1 MLSLVENKE
10 KNMEN
15 TFLRVH
21 SKTPITSSFYLAIEM
36 FKSNLKL
43 MIGTIILYM
52 LIFFS
57 LQPLAVYL
65 ESEVTS
71 VLILSFIGL
80 IIIVLT
86 LLTFIFSNMIYFG
99 KTLKLSNNK
108 DELRTNIKNIV
119 LKDFYF
125 KWFFVALGHILGL
138 SVYVGLLGLLG
149 LLVELSNFFYVP
161 IFLFLLIFIYTY
173 SLVQERVIFATT
185 FKEGFIAIFNMFK
198 VSFLKQTLNGKYFS
212 FTFFYSILFN
222 IISKIFDLPIK
233 YIALSYSESSY
244 TYIFIDTLFITFFVF
259 SMSVLTTSIVALL
272 SKEIIEDNEELKNL

>member
-1 MLSLVENKE
+1 MA
-10 KNMEN
+10 N
-15 TFLRVH
+15 TFLKLH
-21 SKTPITSSFYLAIEM
+21 SKTPIASSFYLAKEM

-52 LIFFS
+52 LILFS

-80 IIIVLT
+80 ILIVFILLT
-86 LLTFIFSNMIYFG
+86 LIFSNMIYFG
-99 KTLKLSNNK
+99 KTLKLANNIN
-108 DELRTNIKNIV
+108 ELRENVKNIV

-125 KWFFVALGHILGL
+125 KCFFVALGHILGL
-138 SVYVGLLGLLG
+138 SVYVSLLGMIGLLG
-149 LLVELSNFFYVP
+149 EFSNLFYVP
-161 IFLFLLIFIYTY
+161 VFLFLLIFIYTY
-173 SLVQERVIFATT
+173 SLIQERVILATT
-185 FKEGFIAIFNMFK
+185 FKEGFIAIFNIFK
-198 VSFLKQTLNGKYFS
+198 VSFLKQTLNGNYFS
-212 FTFFYSILFN
+212 FTFLYSILFN

-259 SMSVLTTSIVALL
+259 AMSVLATSIVALL
-272 SKEIIEDNEELKNL
+272 SKEIIEDKEELLIHSD

>member
-1 MLSLVENKE
+1 MLSLLENKE
-10 KNMEN
+10 KNMGN
-15 TFLRVH
+15 TFLKLH
-21 SKTPITSSFYLAIEM
+21 SKTPIASSFYLAIEM

-52 LIFFS
+52 LMLFS

-65 ESEVTS
+65 ESDVIS

-80 IIIVLT
+80 IIIVLI
-86 LLTFIFSNMIYFG
+86 LLTLIFSNMIYFG
-99 KTLKLSNNK
+99 KTLKLSNNI
-108 DELRTNIKNIV
+108 DELKENVKNIV

-138 SVYVGLLGLLG
+138 SVYVSLFGIIGLLG
-149 LLVELSNFFYVP
+149 EFSNLFYVP
-161 IFLFLLIFIYTY
+161 VFLFLLILFYTY
-173 SLVQERVIFATT
+173 SLVQERVILATT

-198 VSFLKQTLNGKYFS
+198 VSFLKQTLNGNYFA
-212 FTFFYSILFN
+212 FTFLYGILFN

>member
-1 MLSLVENKE
+1 MA
-10 KNMEN
+10 N
-15 TFLRVH
+15 TFLKLH
-21 SKTPITSSFYLAIEM
+21 SKTPIASSFYLAKEM

-52 LIFFS
+52 LILFS

-80 IIIVLT
+80 ILIVFILLT
-86 LLTFIFSNMIYFG
+86 LIFSNMIYFG
-99 KTLKLSNNK
+99 KTLKLANNIN
-108 DELRTNIKNIV
+108 ELRENVKNIV

-138 SVYVGLLGLLG
+138 SVYVSLLGMIGLLG
-149 LLVELSNFFYVP
+149 EFSNLFYVP
-161 IFLFLLIFIYTY
+161 VFLFLLIFIYTY
-173 SLVQERVIFATT
+173 SLIQERVILATT
-185 FKEGFIAIFNMFK
+185 FKEGFIAIFNIFK
-198 VSFLKQTLNGKYFS
+198 VSFLKQTLNGNYFS
-212 FTFFYSILFN
+212 FTFLYSILFN

-259 SMSVLTTSIVALL
+259 AMSVLATSIVALL
-272 SKEIIEDNEELKNL
+272 SKEIIEDKEELLEYMKREEN